1 MQIASSATQKFHS
14 CSFCVNNLLIYKLF
28 DVASSCRVTR
38 VASRRVLRLIIIIIV
53 VSTIITIIVINE
65 VIFSGFARL
74 SVDQRTIVTSYRAD
88 HPTANCV

>member
-1 MQIASSATQKFHS
+1 MFDDIFSRLDTMHECVGRTLNDGKYRATHS
-14 CSFCVNNLLIYKLF
+14 VIVVVIVLI
-28 DVASSCRVTR
+28 VMIMIT
-38 VASRRVLRLIIIIIV
+38 IIIIVIV